1 MQVLHRF
8 CGVLALSRSLLTP
21 ASLKFRSGYKAG
33 TSSVSVISLA
43 SLKWLLIV
51 IFCKVDGPEF
61 KVMTADALA
70 PLKVTSAGLFKK

>member
-1 MQVLHRF
+1 MQVLHIF
-8 CGVLALSRSLLTP
+8 CGVLAISRSLLTP

-33 TSSVSVISLA
+33 TSPVSVTSLA

-51 IFCKVDGPEF
+51 FFCKVDGPEF
-61 KVMTADALA
+61 KVIAADSWA

>member
-1 MQVLHRF
+1 M
-8 CGVLALSRSLLTP
+8 
-21 ASLKFRSGYKAG
+21 SGYKAG
-33 TSSVSVISLA
+33 TSSVSVTSLA

-70 PLKVTSAGLFKK
+70 PLKVISAGLFKK